1 MNLLDQVAKQF
12 VFMVNNDP
20 PPLKFAER
28 ELQICGL
35 AEAARPT
42 SDLGRVFVLIRDAN
56 SAKVNSSPV
65 AVTMIF
71 TWSDQKE
78 PSANAVQTGFNCPSN
93 RPRISRSCGEP
104 RSCAGRRRLLLDASR
119 TECPKRQ
126 SGAPKADL
134 PLPAT
139 FGRPLCAQPRPSE
152 LLPAHPKADI
162 CSALVRER
170 RELRQA
176 GSLVALEPQLLDLI
190 DLVRNRDHVV
200 TRDNLLDRGLER
212 SLRVRINPR
221 GLSGVER

>member
-139 FGRPLCAQPRPSE
+139 FGRPLCA
-152 LLPAHPKADI
+152 D
-162 CSALVRER
+162 CV
-170 RELRQA
+170 
-176 GSLVALEPQLLDLI
+176 
-190 DLVRNRDHVV
+190 DLVSDEHVLPGRDLASGRRCVWPV
-200 TRDNLLDRGLER
+200 RFAGWCRSGSDDRW
-212 SLRVRINPR
+212 P
-221 GLSGVER
+221 